1 MITKNIFRQFLFM
14 ILALCAVPAIAAE
27 PETTLTAN
35 DDKPGSLLFYNIYS
49 SSATSP
55 DRENTRI
62 NITNANPVTGVTMHL
77 FFVDGST
84 CTVADG
90 FLCLLPMQSTSFNLS
105 EIDPGVTGYLVVVA
119 VDGPAGTAGGTN
131 TGSPVNFNY
140 LIGDEFVKLASGH
153 QAGLGAVSYP
163 VVEGEVQ
170 PVMNQAQVNNE
181 PFTTLVFDGAPGN
194 YARAARMVAI
204 ANLHSPNVESTLLV
218 LNRFG
223 GDLSSKALSI
233 GSIFGLMYNDETRTA
248 SFSFSSGSCQFRGII
263 SSSFPRTAPRAN
275 IFIPEGRT
283 GWMKFYGQSES
294 TGLSGSVLISSLFDG
309 PSAQRGGHN
318 LHTLT
323 LTDVTTYTI
332 PVFPPSC

>member
-1 MITKNIFRQFLFM
+1 MTKNNIIKNFLFI
-14 ILALCAVPAIAAE
+14 ILALAIYAAPALAAE
-27 PETTLTAN
+27 PEMTVTAN

-49 SSATSP
+49 SNASSP

-62 NITNANPVTGVTMHL
+62 NITNTNGTTGVAMHL

-90 FLCLLPMQSTSFNLS
+90 FLCLLPMQTTSFSIS
-105 EIDPGVTGYLVVVA
+105 EIDPGVTGYLVVLA
-119 VDGPAGTAGGTN
+119 VDGPAGMAGGTN
-131 TGSPVNFNY
+131 TGSPVKFNY
-140 LIGDEFVKLASGH
+140 LIGDEYVKLASGH

-163 VVEGEVQ
+163 VVEGDAP
-170 PVMNQAQVNNE
+170 PVMPVNNE
-181 PFTTLVFDGAPGN
+181 PFATLVFDGKPGN
-194 YARAARMVAI
+194 YVRAPRMVAI
-204 ANLHSPNVESTLLV
+204 ANLLSPNVESTLLV

-233 GSIFGLMYNDETRTA
+233 GSVFGLMYNDETRTA
-248 SFSFSSGSCQFRGII
+248 SFSFSSGSCQFRGVI

-275 IFIPEGRT
+275 VFIPEGRV
-283 GWMKFYGQSES
+283 GWMKFYGQSAS
-294 TGLSGSVLISSLFDG
+294 VGLSGSVLISSLFDG
-309 PSAQRGGHN
+309 PSSYQGGHN

-323 LTDVTTYTI
+323 LTDVTTYTV